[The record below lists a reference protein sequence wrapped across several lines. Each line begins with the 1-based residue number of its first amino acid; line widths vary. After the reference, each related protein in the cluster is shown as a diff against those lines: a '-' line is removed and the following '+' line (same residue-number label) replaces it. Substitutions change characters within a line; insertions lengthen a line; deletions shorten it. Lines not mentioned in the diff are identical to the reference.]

1 MNSAEKNL
9 KLFIVFMLV
18 LGVFAVLCFS
28 FIHNISEKTK
38 KSEKTIENMWGD
50 TKNANLDTF
59 PQQLELLEEAKKV
72 WVPDGSI
79 KGSAVII
86 FLVAGDGRIVGSQH
100 ESSSNPEFEGALMYK
115 LLSVRKVSPLP
126 ARYKGDILKIKLL
139 FNEKGVYLVQ

>member
-28 FIHNISEKTK
+28 FIHNMSEKTK

-59 PQQLELLEEAKKV
+59 PQQLELLEEAK
-72 WVPDGSI
+72 
-79 KGSAVII
+79 
-86 FLVAGDGRIVGSQH
+86 
-100 ESSSNPEFEGALMYK
+100 
-115 LLSVRKVSPLP
+115 
-126 ARYKGDILKIKLL
+126 
-139 FNEKGVYLVQ
+139 